1 MFYEVVYN
9 RESPSRITG
18 KSSFY
23 KVVIRYIWTYVY
35 SSLYGIYYCVKGTL
49 CDIKTIS
56 KTRLFPSSFFAINL
70 SHFHQINLLVVYRFI
85 NPPYLLAWC
94 VLCCILVYLYW
105 ARIYNLC
112 LYRVKFININTQPI
126 RLYICLKMTNN

>member
-9 RESPSRITG
+9 RESPSQITG

-23 KVVIRYIWTYVY
+23 KVLSGIYRHMVY
-35 SSLYGIYYCVKGTL
+35 SSLYGIYYCVKDTL

-70 SHFHQINLLVVYRFI
+70 SHFHQISLLVVYRFI
-85 NPPYLLAWC
+85 NTTLFAG
-94 VLCCILVYLYW
+94 LVSFMLYIGLSAL

-112 LYRVKFININTQPI
+112 LYRAKFININTQPDSA
-126 RLYICLKMTNN
+126 LCMLKND